1 MKGLIVDFHGTVV
14 GVKRLEEWIEAGLR
28 ASNSDAAPENLKG
41 VLRDVWKL
49 GRKRYPNGDWDL
61 DASKHRQTF
70 TEVLDEETGCPQA
83 LIDAL
88 YDVMPAQWVPLP
100 GAAALLDAARA
111 ADIPVCLLSN
121 IALDPRPRLDEIGLL
136 EKFDEVV
143 LSYEVGVVKPDPE
156 IFRLAA
162 DKLGLAPEECLM
174 IGDTPGIDDGGVHI
188 GMTCVIVPVGN
199 ATSPLEP
206 ITRCLQLC

>member
-14 GVKRLEEWIEAGLR
+14 GVKRLEEWVEAGLR
-28 ASNSDAAPENLKG
+28 ASNSDAAPENL
-41 VLRDVWKL
+41 
-49 GRKRYPNGDWDL
+49 
-61 DASKHRQTF
+61 
-70 TEVLDEETGCPQA
+70 
-83 LIDAL
+83 
-88 YDVMPAQWVPLP
+88 
-100 GAAALLDAARA
+100 
-111 ADIPVCLLSN
+111 
-121 IALDPRPRLDEIGLL
+121 
-136 EKFDEVV
+136 
-143 LSYEVGVVKPDPE
+143 
-156 IFRLAA
+156 RLAA